1 MRRQAPKKAG
11 SSTRVIA
18 VAAVVALSSTV
29 LAACGGGG
37 STATTGASGA
47 SGAAGTAQVSAA
59 DYVASVCTAVG
70 DFQSTLMNEQ
80 ATAQQ
85 AITTSGNDI
94 GAVKDQLTK
103 FVSQVAGATQQ
114 LATKVK
120 AAGTPEVPNGDQLAS
135 ELNDGLDKITT
146 TLQAAQ
152 KKADA
157 LPTSSEQAFTSAA
170 QSFDAEIQQQTG
182 QLQSEFAS
190 ATGSSSELK
199 QAADQNADCK
209 SLQSG

>member
-1 MRRQAPKKAG
+1 MRRQAPKKAV
-11 SSTRVIA
+11 SRTRVIA

-47 SGAAGTAQVSAA
+47 SGAAGTGQVSAA

-70 DFQSTLMNEQ
+70 DVQSTIMNDQ
-80 ATAQQ
+80 AAAQQ
-85 AITTSGNDI
+85 AVTTSGNDL
-94 GAVKDQLTK
+94 GAIKDQLSK
-103 FVSQVAGATQQ
+103 LVSQLAGATQQ

-120 AAGTPEVPNGDQLAS
+120 AAGTPDVPNGDQRAS
-135 ELNDGLDKITT
+135 QLNDALDRITT
-146 TLQAAQ
+146 TLQAAE
-152 KKADA
+152 KKVDA
-157 LPTSSEQAFTSAA
+157 LPTSSQQAFTSAA
-170 QSFDAEIQQQTG
+170 QSFDADLQQQTG